1 MVARLL
7 VCKGKMDIDR
17 LIWLELKE
25 KSSQGKGR
33 AEPKKKQTQLKV
45 HSHLMSGTLRL
56 SLLPPC

>member
-1 MVARLL
+1 MVVGLL

-33 AEPKKKQTQLKV
+33 AETPKKIKTNKLN
-45 HSHLMSGTLRL
+45 LR
-56 SLLPPC
+56 CIHTWC